1 MTIGAGQIEQRLDDI
16 EVGQVLEGMAITLTE
31 AHLVQFAGLTGDFY
45 ALHMDHEMASRTP
58 FGGRIAH
65 GPLSVVMV
73 VGQIA
78 QRITH
83 LHWPVQ
89 AIVGLDGVRFRAPWK
104 LGATGYSRATVTDV
118 RRRASGGAV
127 TLDFELVNQHDD
139 KLVTG
144 RFVLL
149 VDD

>member
-1 MTIGAGQIEQRLDDI
+1 MHKARKTCGCG
-16 EVGQVLEGMAITLTE
+16 
-31 AHLVQFAGLTGDFY
+31 
-45 ALHMDHEMASRTP
+45 S
-58 FGGRIAH
+58 
-65 GPLSVVMV
+65 
-73 VGQIA
+73 
-78 QRITH
+78 
-83 LHWPVQ
+83 WPTRPR
-89 AIVGLDGVRFRAPWK
+89 LDGVRFRAPWK

-127 TLDFELVNQHDD
+127 TLDFELVDQHDD